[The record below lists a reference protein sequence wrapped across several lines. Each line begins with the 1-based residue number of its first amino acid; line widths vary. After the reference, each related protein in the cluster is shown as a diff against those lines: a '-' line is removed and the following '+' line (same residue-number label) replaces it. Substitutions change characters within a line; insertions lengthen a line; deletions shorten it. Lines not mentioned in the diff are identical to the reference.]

1 MMRIIDKQELANRI
15 FQMDLQFI
23 QDDNQ
28 QRKQWENP
36 QPGQFLYIRVNNSNE
51 PLLRRPISIH
61 DYDKEEQIVKIV
73 FRTEGE
79 GTKSL
84 SVKQK
89 GDLLDVL
96 GPLGNGFS
104 FESLGKYK
112 KVVLLGGG
120 IGIPPLYYL
129 AKQLVNNG
137 VMVTTILGFQSKQ
150 DSFLINEFT
159 KLCETRVT
167 SMDGSIG
174 IKGTVLDVVNVDD
187 QWDTFYA
194 CGPSGM
200 LKAVKENWI
209 NQPIDGYFSLEE
221 RMGCGIGACY
231 GCIVKLEKTVN
242 NQGYKKV
249 CSDGP
254 VFDFRE
260 VII

>member
-1 MMRIIDKQELANRI
+1 MRIIDRQELANRI
-15 FQMDLQFI
+15 FQMNLQII
-23 QDDNQ
+23 QDDNKQ
-28 QRKQWENP
+28 CKQWEEP
-36 QPGQFLYIRVNNSNE
+36 RPGQFLYIRVNDSNE

-79 GTKSL
+79 GTKRL
-84 SVKQK
+84 ALKQT

-96 GPLGNGFS
+96 GPLGNGLS
-104 FESLGKYK
+104 IESLVKEDK
-112 KVVLLGGG
+112 IVLVGGG

-129 AKQLVNNG
+129 AKQLVSNG
-137 VMVTTILGFQSKQ
+137 IRVTALLGFQSKQ
-150 DSFLINEFT
+150 DSFLTEEFT
-159 KLCETRVT
+159 KLCETRIT
-167 SMDGSIG
+167 SIAGTIG
-174 IKGTVLDVVNVDD
+174 VKGTILDAVREDD
-187 QWDTFYA
+187 EWDTFYA
-194 CGPSGM
+194 CGPTGM
-200 LKAVKENWI
+200 LKALKEKWI
-209 NQPIDGYFSLEE
+209 NHPINGYFSLEE

-231 GCIVKLEKTVN
+231 GCIVKLDNAVN